1 MAMSALAYSQLP
13 NHLQPLLPKFYRAHN
28 SRNRIRSEA
37 ICWVARRGDI
47 VGGLCLTPVAQG
59 HFLTGLLVTPPERNR
74 GIGAQLVRNAVAS
87 SAGPVWLFCKPE
99 LVEFY
104 SRLGFSVANCLPA
117 TLADRLT
124 RYRSSK
130 TLIALQNDQ
139 RMMPMPNATLNIAI
153 ACLLDDCGRILVVR
167 KRGTRFFMLPGGK
180 AELGETPLQTLRR
193 ELREEL
199 DLQLEDDDLDPLG
212 HFQAQAANEPD
223 HQVEADVFI
232 ARLPRAV
239 TVQAELEEMAWLEAA
254 PCERDDIAPLLRGH
268 VMPALLARMAQ
279 AERVACCAAT
289 SDQGEIGSL
298 AGKVSSIAS
307 SS

>member
-1 MAMSALAYSQLP
+1 MSALAYSQLP
-13 NHLQPLLPKFYRAHN
+13 NHLQPLLAKFYRAHN

-37 ICWVARRGDI
+37 VCWVARRGDI

-59 HFLTGLLVTPPERNR
+59 HFLTGLLVTPPERSR
-74 GIGAQLVRNAVAS
+74 GIGAQLVHNAVAS

-139 RMMPMPNATLNIAI
+139 RMMPMSNATLNIAI

>member
-1 MAMSALAYSQLP
+1 MSALAYSQLP
-13 NHLQPLLPKFYRAHN
+13 NHLQPLLAKFYRAHN
-28 SRNRIRSEA
+28 SRNRIRTEA
-37 ICWVARRGDI
+37 VCWVAKRGDI
-47 VGGLCLTPVAQG
+47 VGGLCLTPVEEGQ
-59 HFLTGLLVTPPERNR
+59 FLTGLLVTPTERNR

-99 LVEFY
+99 LVDFY
-104 SRLGFSVANCLPA
+104 SRLGFSVANRLPA
-117 TLADRLT
+117 ALADRLT
-124 RYRSSK
+124 RYRRSK
-130 TLIALQNDQ
+130 TLVALQNDR
-139 RMMPMPNATLNIAI
+139 RMMSVPNATLKIAI
-153 ACLLDDCGRILVVR
+153 ACLLDECGRILVVR

-180 AELGETPLQTLRR
+180 AEIGETPLQTLRR
-193 ELREEL
+193 ELQEEL
-199 DLQLEDDDLDPLG
+199 DLPLEDNDFDPLG
-212 HFQAQAANEPD
+212 HFQAPAANEPD

-239 TVQAELEEMAWLEAA
+239 TVHAELEEMGWLEAA
-254 PCERDDIAPLLRGH
+254 PCERDDIAPLLRSH

-279 AERVACCAAT
+279 AESVACCAEP

>member
-1 MAMSALAYSQLP
+1 MSALAYSQLP
-13 NHLQPLLPKFYRAHN
+13 NHLQPLLAKFYRAHN

-59 HFLTGLLVTPPERNR
+59 HFLTGLLVTPPERSR